1 MRGRFVCLGLGGML
15 LLGSSVACDNVAIV
29 SVVDARVFREPDN
42 KISIDV
48 DLRAAEQSG
57 RSVGPYCVS
66 AHVVPFGF
74 DTNTPGLSSYRGQA
88 DFVRVCANDLYDGDT
103 RTFHL
108 VLTRT
113 DIIAKNP
120 IRVQTQRGRLVEDW
134 MSVEA
139 P

>member
-1 MRGRFVCLGLGGML
+1 MRGALF
-15 LLGSSVACDNVAIV
+15 LLGICGALALGVACDNVAILT
-29 SVVDARVFREPDN
+29 VVDARVLRDPQS
-42 KISIDV
+42 KVVSIDV

-74 DTNTPGLSSYRGQA
+74 DTNTPGLTTYRGQA
-88 DFVRVCANDLYDGDT
+88 DVTQICDADLSDGDT

-120 IRVQTQRGRLVEDW
+120 IRVQTRRGGLVDDW